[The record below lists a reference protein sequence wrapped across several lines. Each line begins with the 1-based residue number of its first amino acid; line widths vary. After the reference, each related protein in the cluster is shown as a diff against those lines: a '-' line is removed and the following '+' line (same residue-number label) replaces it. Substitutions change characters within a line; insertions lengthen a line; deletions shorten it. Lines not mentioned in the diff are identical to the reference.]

1 MTVSALGRAAAA
13 AVLLAGGCGVT
24 TERRPRSITDGRLP
38 SLQASSLPEPPAT
51 RPGAVAFTLYLIG
64 GQRLHAVPRAVVG
77 PVRPADRVD
86 ALRAGPTA
94 QEAATGLR
102 SALDQQATVRVT
114 RVEGAVATI
123 DLPPGLADL
132 LGSDQTVALAQL
144 VYSVTDDPAVDAVA
158 FTVDGAPAS
167 TPVQDGTLIGR
178 PVGRGDFPAFA

>member
-1 MTVSALGRAAAA
+1 MSALGRAAAA
-13 AVLLAGGCGVT
+13 AALLAGGCGVT
-24 TERRPRSITDGRLP
+24 TQGHPRSITDDRLQ

-64 GQRLHAVPRAVVG
+64 GERLRAVPRAVVG
-77 PVRPADRVD
+77 PVRPADRLD

-102 SALDQQATVRVT
+102 SAVDQQATVHVS
-114 RVEGAVATI
+114 RVEGTVATV
-123 DLPPGLADL
+123 DLPPELADL
-132 LGSDQTVALAQL
+132 LGSDQTVALAQI
-144 VYSVTDDPAVDAVA
+144 VYSLTDDPALDAVA
-158 FTVDGAPAS
+158 FTVNGAPAS